1 MCSVGVVIIT
11 QFSFVE
17 LFYQPKFATW
27 VIPHDKTQ
35 TSHSQRMGS
44 IQAKRTVVFINDE
57 VINHNNMISEYP
69 THNPPIQMM
78 LYHIAVYINF
88 Y

>member
-1 MCSVGVVIIT
+1 MIT

-35 TSHSQRMGS
+35 TSQSQRISS
-44 IQAKRTVVFINDE
+44 IQGKKTVVFINDA
-57 VINHNNMISEYP
+57 VINNN
-69 THNPPIQMM
+69 N
-78 LYHIAVYINF
+78 NDN
-88 Y
+88 